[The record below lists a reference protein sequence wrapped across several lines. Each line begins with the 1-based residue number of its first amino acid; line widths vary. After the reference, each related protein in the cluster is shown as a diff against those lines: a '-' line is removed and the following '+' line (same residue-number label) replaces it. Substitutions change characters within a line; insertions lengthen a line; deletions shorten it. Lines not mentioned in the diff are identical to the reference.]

1 MNDAGD
7 ERLRRAIAE
16 PEDSAPAGDGC
27 PPDGEIWSASQGE
40 LPPEAVQRLLDH
52 IVGCPACDESW
63 RMAIALGRDAADT
76 GAGRRSWR
84 RLAGLAAAAAVLA
97 AAAWLVLV
105 RPIPERAPAESFRG
119 GDGDL
124 LRPVAAAGEGLP
136 RDGFLL
142 RWTGAPEGSIYSVEV
157 SSEELE
163 VLYRARDL
171 ERPEVLVP
179 AARLEGLASGDPV
192 FWRVEAVLPD
202 GARIAS
208 PIFRVPI
215 R

>member
-1 MNDAGD
+1 MNDAAD
-7 ERLRRAIAE
+7 ERLRRAVAA
-16 PEDSAPAGDGC
+16 PEESAPAGDGC
-27 PPDGEIWSASQGE
+27 PPDGEIWSASRGE

-52 IVGCPACDESW
+52 MVDCPACDESW
-63 RMAIALGRDAADT
+63 RMALALGREAA
-76 GAGRRSWR
+76 GAGRSWR

-97 AAAWLVLV
+97 MAAWLVWV
-105 RPIPERAPAESFRG
+105 QPIPVHAPAEPFRG
-119 GDGDL
+119 GDGDIL
-124 LRPVAAAGEGLP
+124 QPVPAAGEALP

-157 SSEELE
+157 VGADLE
-163 VLYRARDL
+163 VLYRAQDL

-179 AARLEGLASGDPV
+179 ASRLERLAPGDPV

-202 GARIAS
+202 GARIDS